1 MLIELIKNEEEY
13 NTMLA
18 WIDTQFDLG
27 VPFDSPEGEQVQIA
41 LQLIKAYEEVH
52 YPIQIDQ

>member
-1 MLIELIKNEEEY
+1 MTVKPIENEKKY

-27 VPFDSPEGEQVQIA
+27 VPIDSPEGEQVQIA
-41 LQLIKAYEEVH
+41 LQLIKAYEEIH
-52 YPIQIDQ
+52 YPIQTNQ